1 MAGSSLQNK
10 CSVWVDHRFT
20 RAHEPVIYELD
31 EEYRMTILNRL
42 RYAWFMSVVFVG
54 VGVVVAM
61 ILSLDIGAVLFSGK
75 IIFALLAASYLVAP
89 LLERHLKFK

>member
-1 MAGSSLQNK
+1 MYGLLAGSSLQNK

-20 RAHEPVIYELD
+20 
-31 EEYRMTILNRL
+31 
-42 RYAWFMSVVFVG
+42 SVVFVG

-61 ILSLDIGAVLFSGK
+61 ILSLDIGDVLFSGK